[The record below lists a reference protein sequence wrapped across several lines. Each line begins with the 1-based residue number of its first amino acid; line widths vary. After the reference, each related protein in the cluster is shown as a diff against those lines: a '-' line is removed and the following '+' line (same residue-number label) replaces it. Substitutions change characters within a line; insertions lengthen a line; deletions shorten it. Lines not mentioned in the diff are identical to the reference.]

1 MYKRQE
7 IFYVNGG
14 LAGKVHTTIMDET
27 ILDGSTTHR
36 NGDLILNKD
45 FTMYGGLITVKDSVG
60 KTNILQVVNDDGHAD
75 HSGSI
80 YFDAGVIGR
89 GDIKLYSSFG
99 PEEVL
104 TVGNE
109 VTFGVD
115 IYGDAEISNSLQI
128 RGSVSET
135 PAKTPQFQL
144 NNLGINGADD
154 FIINR
159 DNSIDA
165 FGITNY
171 YTKTGGRHGRYI
183 SSGSDAADLNLE
195 ANVTYF
201 ANVSNQTNLICY
213 LPENPQTGDE
223 VRFVE
228 VGGNLGYDTMLIVRA
243 LTPNTKVQGDSGG
256 TTIGLGGTTPYNSG
270 ELVVQTA
277 NAGFTLV
284 YLGGTDSQG
293 TIVSSSVQGWWL
305 REV

>member
-1 MYKRQE
+1 MCIR
-7 IFYVNGG
+7 
-14 LAGKVHTTIMDET
+14 
-27 ILDGSTTHR
+27 
-36 NGDLILNKD
+36 
-45 FTMYGGLITVKDSVG
+45 DS
-60 KTNILQVVNDDGHAD
+60 
-75 HSGSI
+75 
-80 YFDAGVIGR
+80 
-89 GDIKLYSSFG
+89 
-99 PEEVL
+99 
-104 TVGNE
+104 
-109 VTFGVD
+109 
-115 IYGDAEISNSLQI
+115 
-128 RGSVSET
+128 
-135 PAKTPQFQL
+135 
-144 NNLGINGADD
+144 LGINGADD

-228 VGGNLGYDTMLIVRA
+228 VGGNLGFDTMLIVRA
-243 LTPNTKVQGDSGG
+243 LTPNTKVQGDAGG